1 MSTVSDKV
9 RFLNKVFGT
18 CVIGSDGLN
27 VAVCCPN
34 QKCGSYG
41 VSSKKKLTIKA
52 DSDQF
57 HCWVCDLRGRTL
69 HNLLRKYFPGH
80 LHEYENKFAG
90 KRKLTTIDV
99 QEEEIVIPPEGFKLL
114 ATSISSKDP
123 DVQKTI
129 RYARERNLTNRDFWY
144 FKLGTCTKG
153 KFRRRLI
160 MPSFN
165 EVGDLNY
172 FVARTIDDDESKMK
186 YLNAKV
192 SKKNVI
198 FNEIN
203 IDWSKEV
210 TLVEGPMDLTKCDSN
225 ATCLLGSHFS
235 EEYAIFQK
243 IIKNRTPVLLALDS
257 DMNDKTQKYCKL
269 LSSYG
274 IKVRVLGLG
283 PFSDVGEMSKLEF
296 LHAKKMAKPWKSTDR
311 LYHLIDSIKSGSLL

>member
-1 MSTVSDKV
+1 MATINDKIT
-9 RFLNKVFGT
+9 FLNKVFGT

-27 VAVCCPN
+27 AAVCCPN
-34 QKCGSYG
+34 PKCGSYG
-41 VSSKKKLTIKA
+41 SPTKKKLVIKI

-69 HNLLRKYFPGH
+69 HAILRRYSPSY
-80 LHEYENKFAG
+80 LHEYERKFAG
-90 KRKLTTIDV
+90 KKKLLIIDAP
-99 QEEEIVIPPEGFKLL
+99 EEELVICPPGFKLL
-114 ATSISSKDP
+114 ATSTSIKDP
-123 DVQKTI
+123 DVQDTI
-129 RYARERNLTNRDFWY
+129 RYARSRNLTNRDFWY
-144 FKLGTCTKG
+144 FKLGTCTSG

-160 MPSFN
+160 MPSFDDN
-165 EVGDLNY
+165 GDLNY
-172 FVARTIDDDESKMK
+172 YVARAIDDAKSYMK

-203 IDWSKEV
+203 IDWSKEL

-235 EEYAIFQK
+235 EDYATFRA

-257 DMNDKTQKYCKL
+257 DMSDKVQKYCKL

-274 IKVRVLGLG
+274 IDVRVLKLG
-283 PFSDVGEMSKLEF
+283 PFSDVGEMNKVDF
-296 LHAKKMAKPWKSTDR
+296 LHAKRAAMPWSTSDR
-311 LYHLIDSIKSGSLL
+311 LYHLIGSIRSGSLI

>member
-1 MSTVSDKV
+1 M
-9 RFLNKVFGT
+9 
-18 CVIGSDGLN
+18 
-27 VAVCCPN
+27 
-34 QKCGSYG
+34 
-41 VSSKKKLTIKA
+41 
-52 DSDQF
+52 
-57 HCWVCDLRGRTL
+57 
-69 HNLLRKYFPGH
+69 LRKYFPRH

-90 KRKLTTIDV
+90 KKKLV
-99 QEEEIVIPPEGFKLL
+99 VAEVEEEIVIPPEGFKLL
-114 ATSISSKDP
+114 ATSIALRDP

-129 RYARERNLTNRDFWY
+129 RYARARNLTNRDFWY
-144 FKLGTCTKG
+144 FKLGTCTRG

-165 EVGDLNY
+165 DVGDLNY
-172 FVARTIDDDESKMK
+172 FVARTIDNDESKMK

-203 IDWSKEV
+203 IDWSKEI

-235 EEYAIFQK
+235 EEYATFQK
-243 IIKNRTPVLLALDS
+243 IIKNKTPVLLALDS

-274 IKVRVLGLG
+274 IQVRVLDLG
-283 PFSDVGEMSKLEF
+283 PFSDVGEMSKLDF
-296 LHAKKMAKPWKSTDR
+296 LHAKKLAKPWKSTDR
-311 LYHLIDSIKSGSLL
+311 LYHLIGSIKSGSLF